1 MCYLVT
7 TVDSLSSL
15 PQTPS
20 LRLGLPQVAQQQF
33 LKHAGTCLM
42 VQNHG
47 LETHMNR
54 PLGQQWRIMA
64 LKGVFPLPHLWGPIW
79 PRSETFTLTWL
90 LNSNNQVSKILQPVW
105 LLSVGFVAAP
115 VEEYLDYA
123 HKNPK
128 TVCPRIRFS
137 VSVGSLTCLKDL
149 VDKMQSVPLAQILS
163 SGSFSGHLSGGWEV
177 RAKCAN

>member
-7 TVDSLSSL
+7 TVDPLAL
-15 PQTPS
+15 PPQIPS

-54 PLGQQWRIMA
+54 PLGQQRRIMA
-64 LKGVFPLPHLWGPIW
+64 LKGVFPLPHLRGPMW

-90 LNSNNQVSKILQPVW
+90 LNSNNQVNKILQPVW
-105 LLSVGFVAAP
+105 LFCWLCGSPCGGMPALCLYEP
-115 VEEYLDYA
+115 Q
-123 HKNPK
+123 K
-128 TVCPRIRFS
+128 TVCP
-137 VSVGSLTCLKDL
+137 GSDFPSL
-149 VDKMQSVPLAQILS
+149 LAVW
-163 SGSFSGHLSGGWEV
+163 HVWRPGWP
-177 RAKCAN
+177 